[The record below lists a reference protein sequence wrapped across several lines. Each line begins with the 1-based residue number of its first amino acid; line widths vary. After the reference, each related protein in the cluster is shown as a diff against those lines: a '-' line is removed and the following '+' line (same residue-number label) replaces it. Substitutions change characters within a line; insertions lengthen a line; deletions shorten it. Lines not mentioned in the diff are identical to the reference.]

1 MAEKKIVVDIKE
13 SGEII
18 AETFGFQGVTCVAE
32 LDKLLKGLAMESITE
47 KKPSFSKKL
56 VSPMPQLRQKEND

>member
-47 KKPSFSKKL
+47 KKPEFFNEARVTDASITTKRK
-56 VSPMPQLRQKEND
+56 